1 MEEKEL
7 KEEIEEVKEEI
18 KKEEEEVKELENKIK
33 ELEEKV
39 KKLESIAKNSN
50 VRAMELQRELE
61 YMKERYRRDL
71 EEQRKFGYEKMTL
84 DLLGVLDNFERA
96 LSAASVTRDFD
107 SLLKGV
113 EMIYSELR
121 KILEKYNVEEIE
133 VEGKEFDP
141 HVAEAVETVATSE
154 HPPNTVV
161 RVVQKGYTL
170 HGKVIRPAKVVV
182 SVSEEEIT

>member
-18 KKEEEEVKELENKIK
+18 KREEEEVKELENKVK

-39 KKLESIAKNSN
+39 KKLESIAKTSN

-71 EEQRKFGYEKMTL
+71 EEQRKFGYEKLAL

-96 LSAASVTRDFD
+96 LSAASATRDFD

-113 EMIYSELR
+113 EMIYSDLR